1 MNTGGRGNEIKKIT
15 ELIQRRYNENLKLET
30 LSELF
35 NYNSAY
41 LGKMFKNTTGE
52 YFNTYLDKVRIENAK
67 QLLNQGMKVYEV
79 AEKVGYMNPDYFN
92 SKFRKYVGVSPT
104 AFRKNT

>member
-1 MNTGGRGNEIKKIT
+1 MAEIADQMSSGSKGNEIKKIT
-15 ELIQRRYNENLKLET
+15 ELINRRYNENLKLET

-52 YFNTYLDKVRIENAK
+52 YFNTYVDKVRIEKAK
-67 QLLNQGMKVYEV
+67 QFLAQGMKVYEV
-79 AEKVGYMNPDYFN
+79 VESRVHEP
-92 SKFRKYVGVSPT
+92 RLLQRQVP
-104 AFRKNT
+104 

>member
-1 MNTGGRGNEIKKIT
+1 MRT
-15 ELIQRRYNENLKLET
+15 
-30 LSELF
+30 F

-52 YFNTYLDKVRIENAK
+52 YFNTYVDKVRIEKAK
-67 QLLNQGMKVYEV
+67 QFLAQGMKVYEV

-92 SKFRKYVGVSPT
+92 AKFRKYVGLSPSS
-104 AFRKNT
+104 FRKNI

>member
-1 MNTGGRGNEIKKIT
+1 MRSKKIT
-15 ELIQRRYNENLKLET
+15 ELINRRYNENLKLET

-52 YFNTYLDKVRIENAK
+52 YFNTYVDKVRIEKAK
-67 QLLNQGMKVYEV
+67 QFLAQGMKVYEV

-92 SKFRKYVGVSPT
+92 AKFRKYVGLSPSS
-104 AFRKNT
+104 FRKNI